1 MTLAFPKILAY
12 QTAAAPES
20 TPTTSAPA
28 SSAMSV
34 NAGDSVYVFI
44 SYGTNSSGGIS
55 VSAVT
60 DSHGN
65 AYKRAGIVQ
74 NKTNTDYPAQEIWYA
89 DNVPANSALIVTVTF
104 NSSTFFFFT
113 AMDISDAASN
123 GSLDAVSSGQT
134 GNTTSSSDPITTS
147 NLNDLVIANQCALR
161 GIVTQSSG
169 GGFTSIAG
177 GVSGPNFPPPPPPL
191 DLNSGLW
198 YLDATTTGTYNSSL
212 TNGTAEPYAMLTVAI
227 KPASTWAQLSG
238 KPYRTVSASG
248 IANGLS
254 AFANNGADYGP
265 DTPGTTTS
273 GIQEAMN
280 FIANTGGTVYC
291 TLGAYQASSGIYFT
305 GPNQRLEFEAGCSL
319 TFGNSATGVVPN
331 YDTIIGFPC
340 LIFMGSTLTASSPT
354 PYSSQHFIGNNLT
367 VNWGNN
373 QSFDGFHI
381 VNPGPM
387 SSPSYSGAAGQ
398 DYVIEGVNS
407 SGTLL
412 NGVLKIYN
420 YYQGTTGMTPTDF
433 IRHVRVSRLYDLRG
447 ATTNG
452 SGLVIIG
459 GCAQS
464 VLEDIE
470 VDLSATSGIQS
481 NCFVTGNAGETR
493 QLEFRRCRFRANG
506 STGQVLEV
514 QGNGRTSSTNVG
526 THDILFE
533 ACLFDS
539 GALSG
544 APLGG
549 SGGAYLDDTDNVS
562 GAVGYVYNIEFR
574 RCAWINCGM
583 SFQSYGNKFG
593 YLRFLGQPLAFGNS
607 SLAQRGPNV
616 SGPTVVLGSSPYTYQ
631 NFDGFPETVVIHGGS
646 GVSIAQNGI
655 ATGLSQG
662 SFILNPGDSV
672 TVTYST
678 APTVTKI
685 AE

>member
-1 MTLAFPKILAY
+1 MSLFRTL
-12 QTAAAPES
+12 
-20 TPTTSAPA
+20 PT
-28 SSAMSV
+28 
-34 NAGDSVYVFI
+34 
-44 SYGTNSSGGIS
+44 SSGGIS
-55 VSAVT
+55 VSTVT
-60 DSHGN
+60 DSSGN
-65 AYKRAGIVQ
+65 AYKRAGIIQ
-74 NKTNTDYPAQEIWYA
+74 NKTNSNYPAEEIWYA
-89 DNVPANSALIVTVTF
+89 DNVPANSALTVTVTF
-104 NSSTFFFFT
+104 NSRTGFFFT
-113 AMDISDAASN
+113 AMDISDVSSN
-123 GSLDAVSSGQT
+123 GSLDAVSGGQT
-134 GNTTSSSDPITTS
+134 GNTTSSSDPIGTI
-147 NLNDLVIANQCALR
+147 NLNDLIITNQCALR
-161 GIVTQSSG
+161 GIVSQTSG
-169 GGFTSIAG
+169 GGFTSFPG
-177 GVSGPNFPPPPPPL
+177 GVSGPNYPPATPL

-198 YLDATTTGTYNSSL
+198 YLDATTAGTYNSSL

-470 VDLSATSGIQS
+470 VDLSATSGDQS

-493 QLEFRRCRFRANG
+493 EIEFRRCRFRANG
-506 STGQVLEV
+506 SSGSVLEA
-514 QGNGRTSSTNVG
+514 QGNGRANSTNVG

-533 ACLFDS
+533 DCLFDS
-539 GALSG
+539 GAGSG
-544 APLGG
+544 APFGG
-549 SGGAYLDDTDNVS
+549 SGGAYVDDTNNQG
-562 GAVGYVYNIEFR
+562 GAVGYIYNYEFR
-574 RCAWINCGM
+574 RCVWYNCGM
-583 SFQSYGNKFG
+583 SFQSIGNHFG
-593 YLRFLGQPLAFGNS
+593 YLRFIGQNPGAFLS
-607 SLAQRGPNV
+607 SLGQRGPNV
-616 SGPTVVLGSSPYTYQ
+616 SGPTIVVGSSPFLYT

-646 GVSIAQNGI
+646 GVSIAQNGV